1 MSLSDADLA
10 LLRDEIGTVT
20 PPTDADLRASY
31 DEIGEDSW
39 IPTALRILK
48 RRRAAMSTSDVKSVS
63 LAGVISVSLGS
74 SLTALDS
81 QIERL
86 SNALTELR
94 NPPQRDGGSSGY
106 LHRIVSR

>member
-1 MSLSDADLA
+1 MALSDSDLA
-10 LLRDEIGTVT
+10 LIRDEIGSIPGDNEVF
-20 PPTDADLRASY
+20 DLY
-31 DEIGEDSW
+31 DEIGDDSW

-74 SLTALDS
+74 SLSALDS
-81 QIERL
+81 QIARL
-86 SNALTELR
+86 SNTLADLR
-94 NPPQRDGGSSGY
+94 NPPQQQDGGSSGY